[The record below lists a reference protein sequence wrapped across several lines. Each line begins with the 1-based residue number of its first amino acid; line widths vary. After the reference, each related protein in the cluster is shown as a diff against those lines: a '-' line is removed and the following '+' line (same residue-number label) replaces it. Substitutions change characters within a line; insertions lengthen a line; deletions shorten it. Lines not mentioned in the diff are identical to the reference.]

1 MSGMVKEKKWTGD
14 ISNSVE
20 RFEIGGFS
28 GGLSHTWR
36 VLGALG
42 WRSERVS
49 VGKTGEERKMLMEP
63 KKVKDSTQEF
73 EKALALKEDR
83 KYVLRLYV
91 TGTTAKSVS
100 AIRNIRKI
108 CDEHLKGAYDLE
120 VIDIYQQPVL
130 AKGEQIIAIP
140 TLLKKL
146 PLPLRRFIGD
156 MSNTEQILL
165 GLDVRPKKK

>member
-1 MSGMVKEKKWTGD
+1 M
-14 ISNSVE
+14 
-20 RFEIGGFS
+20 
-28 GGLSHTWR
+28 
-36 VLGALG
+36 A
-42 WRSERVS
+42 
-49 VGKTGEERKMLMEP
+49 P
-63 KKVKDSTQEF
+63 KKMKDST
-73 EKALALKEDR
+73 KAFDKTLALKGDQ

-91 TGTTAKSVS
+91 TGTTPRSVS

-130 AKGEQIIAIP
+130 AKGEQIIATP

-165 GLDVRPKKK
+165 GLDFRARKK